1 MTSDGGD
8 SNRIIVRQDSYSFI
22 FRQIYTL
29 YYERRYY
36 NMDKNKTIK
45 VLSGPKP
52 WHELTDE
59 ERKALKQKYVNMEN
73 AKNDN
78 KKEG

>member
-1 MTSDGGD
+1 MS
-8 SNRIIVRQDSYSFI
+8 
-22 FRQIYTL
+22 
-29 YYERRYY
+29 E
-36 NMDKNKTIK
+36 NKTIK

-59 ERKALKQKYVNMEN
+59 ERKALKQKYERMEDT
-73 AKNDN
+73 KNN

>member
-1 MTSDGGD
+1 
-8 SNRIIVRQDSYSFI
+8 
-22 FRQIYTL
+22 
-29 YYERRYY
+29 
-36 NMDKNKTIK
+36 MDKNKTIK

-78 KKEG
+78 KKGG

>member
-1 MTSDGGD
+1 MSE
-8 SNRIIVRQDSYSFI
+8 N
-22 FRQIYTL
+22 
-29 YYERRYY
+29 
-36 NMDKNKTIK
+36 KNVK

-59 ERKALKQKYVNMEN
+59 ECKALKQKYKSVEDTTNE
-73 AKNDN
+73 

>member
-1 MTSDGGD
+1 MDKTKREPYKQGLFFFAREISITS
-8 SNRIIVRQDSYSFI
+8 
-22 FRQIYTL
+22 
-29 YYERRYY
+29 YERRYH
-36 NMDKNKTIK
+36 NMNKNKTIK

-59 ERKALKQKYVNMEN
+59 ERKALKQKYANMQDI
-73 AKNDN
+73 KNDK

>member
-1 MTSDGGD
+1 MS
-8 SNRIIVRQDSYSFI
+8 
-22 FRQIYTL
+22 
-29 YYERRYY
+29 
-36 NMDKNKTIK
+36 KNKNVK

-59 ERKALKQKYVNMEN
+59 VRKALKQKYESMKRYQN
-73 AKNDN
+73 N

>member
-1 MTSDGGD
+1 
-8 SNRIIVRQDSYSFI
+8 
-22 FRQIYTL
+22 
-29 YYERRYY
+29 
-36 NMDKNKTIK
+36 MDENKTIK

-59 ERKALKQKYVNMEN
+59 ERKALKKKYSDMQNTDN
-73 AKNDN
+73 N